1 MSDAMLKLIEKLDIK
16 GDWITN
22 TDPAH
27 ITATPDGKGYTVLG
41 SVYPNAVLGRPSIPP
56 HSPNLLTTVEDMEQ
70 EGTVGLY
77 KPFSFAEESK
87 RLTFVQANMLRPLSI
102 DEPLPFKNYSKIN
115 PPLDLH
121 PDKKINHEDLGALLR
136 DTVIFKVPK
145 P

>member
-16 GDWITN
+16 GDWIKN
-22 TDPAH
+22 ADLAH

-87 RLTFVQANMLRPLSI
+87 RSTFNIANWEGPSF
-102 DEPLPFKNYSKIN
+102 DGEPLPLKNYSN
-115 PPLDLH
+115 MQLPLDPY
-121 PDKKINHEDLGALLR
+121 PDKKINREDLGALLKGI
-136 DTVIFKVPK
+136 VIFKAPK